1 VTALQEWLGVALVAA
16 GMVFFT
22 AGTAG
27 LLRFP
32 DGLSR
37 LHALPKADNLGLG
50 LTALGMAVQ
59 AGSGTVALKLLLIWG
74 LVLVASSA
82 CAYLIGARD
91 REEEGMPRG

>member
-1 VTALQEWLGVALVAA
+1 MAWAGVALVAA

-50 LTALGMAVQ
+50 LTALGMALQ
-59 AGSGTVALKLLLIWG
+59 SGSVAITLKLLLIWG
-74 LVLVASSA
+74 LTLVASAA

-91 REEEGMPRG
+91 REEGGLPLG